1 MLAGK
6 EMKSLFG
13 IENNRKAHRMAL
25 LGNQATLK
33 PGKRQ
38 ETAAMTH
45 PLRSRNQTSGNEL
58 IYALILVLL

>member
-1 MLAGK
+1 
-6 EMKSLFG
+6 
-13 IENNRKAHRMAL
+13 MAL

-45 PLRSRNQTSGNEL
+45 RLRSRNQKSGNEL
-58 IYALILVLL
+58 IYAFNSGTFVVDTFPKKLHLLISMKN